1 MGQESKCK
9 LDLGGHSYEGKALL
23 ETSELIFRGG
33 TRLKIAFKDIS
44 RVEASDGT
52 LIVTFPEGEAT
63 FHLGAPAAKWAAKI
77 LNPPT
82 RLDKL
87 GVKAGTRIR
96 WIGPPDKEFQEE
108 AKTKGASFVRTKP
121 DLTFIAA
128 EIPAD
133 LQKIDNPPVWI
144 VFPKGV
150 KQIKEG
156 EVLAAGGAAGLVDI
170 KVASFSATHTAL
182 KFVSARADS
191 SLKRG

>member
-1 MGQESKCK
+1 VGQESKCK

-33 TRLKIAFKDIS
+33 TRLKIAFKDMS
-44 RVEASDGT
+44 RVEAANGT
-52 LIVTFPEGEAT
+52 LIVTFPEGDAT
-63 FHLGAPAAKWAAKI
+63 FHLGAVATKWAAKI

-87 GVKAGTRIR
+87 GVKEGTRIR
-96 WIGPPDKEFQEE
+96 WIGPADKAFQEE
-108 AKTKGASFVRTKP
+108 GKTKGASFVRSNP

-128 EIPAD
+128 ETPAD
-133 LQKIDNPPVWI
+133 LAKIENPPVWI

-156 EVLAAGGAAGLVDI
+156 DVLAAGRAAGLVDI
-170 KVASFSATHTAL
+170 KVASFSRTHTAL

-191 SLKRG
+191 SPKRG

>member
-23 ETSELIFRGG
+23 ETSEIIFRGG
-33 TRLKIAFKDIS
+33 TRLKIAFKAMS
-44 RVEASDGT
+44 RVEAANGT
-52 LIVTFPEGEAT
+52 LIVTFPQGDAT
-63 FHLGAPAAKWAAKI
+63 FHLGAAAAKWAAKI

-87 GVKAGTRIR
+87 GIKEGTRIR
-96 WIGPPDKEFQEE
+96 WIGAANKEFQQE
-108 AKTKGASFVRTKP
+108 AKTKGALFVRTKP

-128 EIPAD
+128 ETPAD
-133 LQKIDNPPVWI
+133 LQEIDPPVWI

-156 EVLAAGGAAGLVDI
+156 DVLAAGRAAGLVDI
-170 KVASFSATHTAL
+170 KVASFSPTHTAL

-191 SLKRG
+191 SPKRG